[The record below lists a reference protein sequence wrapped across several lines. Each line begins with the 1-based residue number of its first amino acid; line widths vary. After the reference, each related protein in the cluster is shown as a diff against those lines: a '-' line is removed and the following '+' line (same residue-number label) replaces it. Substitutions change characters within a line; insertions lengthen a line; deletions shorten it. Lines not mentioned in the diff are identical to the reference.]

1 VNSEFGHV
9 GNSCFWEVI
18 RECFL
23 NRYKKWA
30 EREYT
35 KKQRIVALFFAGML
49 LAVAVPFFL
58 VVASPYIDRFL
69 HLPRFVYGPIN
80 PTIAVL
86 LIGAGWLFAM
96 WAIKVQF
103 SFAKGTP
110 LPMMPTQKLVIRR
123 PYTYCRNPM
132 SLGTIIL
139 YLGIAVWIGSL
150 SSVGLTLVF
159 AALLMVYNKLIEER
173 ELVERFGREYLEY
186 KKRAPFLI
194 PRPWK
199 GG

>member
-1 VNSEFGHV
+1 MLTYEGNKRFTLNSF
-9 GNSCFWEVI
+9 
-18 RECFL
+18 
-23 NRYKKWA
+23 KKWA

-58 VVASPYIDRFL
+58 VVASPYIDRLL
-69 HLPRFVYGPIN
+69 HLPRFVYGPMN

-110 LPMMPTQKLVIRR
+110 LPVMATQKLVVKR

-132 SLGTIIL
+132 ALGYIIFC
-139 YLGIAVWIGSL
+139 LGIAIWIGSL
-150 SSVGLTLVF
+150 SAVGLTLLF
-159 AALLMVYNKLIEER
+159 AALLMVYNKLVEEG
-173 ELVERFGREYLEY
+173 ELEERFGSEYLEY
-186 KKRAPFLI
+186 KGRTPFLI
-194 PRPWK
+194 PRLQK
-199 GG
+199 RN